1 MRGVSASLQRCPY
14 GPWMTSVGRLAGAAF
29 WGADSFG
36 MSASLM
42 PRIWR
47 SPCSDFNVDEILPGP
62 EVYTPEA

>member
-1 MRGVSASLQRCPY
+1 
-14 GPWMTSVGRLAGAAF
+14 MTSVGRLAGAAF